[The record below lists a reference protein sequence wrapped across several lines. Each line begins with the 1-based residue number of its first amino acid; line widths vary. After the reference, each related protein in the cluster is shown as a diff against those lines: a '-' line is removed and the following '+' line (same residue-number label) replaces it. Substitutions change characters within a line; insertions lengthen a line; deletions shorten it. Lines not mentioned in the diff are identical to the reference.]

1 MLKKKL
7 IIIPAYNESTNL
19 IHVVED
25 IEKNAPDFDY
35 VIINDC
41 SKDDTEHICKDN
53 NFNYVSLPINLGIGG
68 GMQTGYKY
76 AQRHGYDVAVQFD
89 GDGQHDAAYLGA
101 LLKEMED
108 TGADMVIGSRFINKE
123 GFQSSFTRRVGIRFF
138 EKLIKIVSGKRITDA
153 TSGFRMVNRKII
165 NEFCEYYPKD
175 YPEPESIVAVIR
187 NNYEVKEVP
196 VLMRERMGGTSS
208 IVNYKA
214 IYYMI
219 KVTLAITIDRLK
231 PKGKENAS

>member
-25 IEKNAPDFDY
+25 IEKNAPNFDY